1 MISRFFIER
10 PVFASVIS
18 ILIVFA
24 GLASLRSLPIAQY
37 PEIVPPVVQVSA
49 YYPGA
54 DPRVIAETV
63 AAPIEQQVNGVENM
77 LYMSSQSTADGSYTL
92 NVTFEL
98 GTNIDM
104 NTVLT
109 QNRVS
114 AALAQLPEDVQR
126 QGVTTK
132 KVSSALVLVLGVYS
146 PDNRYDDLFLTNY
159 VTINIKDPLSRI
171 PGVGNIGLYPS
182 KDYSMRLWLDADK
195 LRARN
200 LTVDDVVGA
209 LRQQNV
215 QVAAGQLGQPP
226 VPKDQIYQ
234 LNVNTVGRLTSVE
247 QFEDV
252 IVKTGEGTRAI
263 RVKDVGKV
271 DLGGKSYDFLSLL
284 NGKPAATMLIYQ
296 SPGSNAI
303 AVNDQVLQALEEL
316 KKTFPQGLD
325 YRVIYKIADFVNA
338 SIHEVIK
345 TLFEAFVLVVLV
357 VFIFLQ
363 SWRATLIPMVAIPVS
378 LIGTFAVMALLGFSI
393 NMVTLFGL
401 VLAIGLVVD
410 DAIVVVE
417 NVERNMTQF
426 GLGPKEAA
434 IKSMEEVSGAII
446 GITLVLMAVFVPPA
460 FFGGITGELFR
471 QFSLTIAITMLFSAI
486 NALTLSPAL
495 CALVLKPG
503 QGPKNVL
510 FKSFNDAF
518 NRITNRYTQIVSIG
532 VRRIALVMILFVG
545 LIVLTGVTYNSV
557 PKGFLPLEDDG
568 LILVNVQMPDGATLD
583 RTDQTVKQAG
593 KLIDETEGVLAWGA
607 LVGYSIIDAARSNL
621 ATIFVPLKPWDERL
635 AEGRTREVIM
645 SELSKKFMKIYDGLV
660 FTYTLPPVIGLG
672 TGGGFEMQLLD
683 KGDLGFQ
690 SLEQAGT
697 ELALEAN
704 QKPALRSV
712 LATFRSTYP
721 NVFMDIDRTKVLALK
736 VPLQSVFDT
745 LQTYL
750 GSTYVNDFN
759 RFSRTWQV
767 RVQGDSMFRREPKD
781 ISQLFVRNNEG
792 KMIPLG
798 TLMSARYEVGP
809 MRVDRYNLF
818 PTSKILGQNAPGYS
832 SGQALDVMEGLAA
845 QILPPGMSFE
855 WTNMAYQ
862 EKKAAGKA
870 SITFIAAILVVV
882 LILAALYESW
892 ADPISV
898 ILIVPLAVLGASAGL
913 LIGGMDNNVYTQVG
927 LVLLVGLSAKNAILI
942 VEFAREARA
951 KGLGTLDAAI
961 EASRLRFRPIIM
973 TSLAFILG
981 VLPLVVSHGAG
992 AAGRHSIGT
1001 GVMGGMMAATFLAI
1015 VFIPV
1020 FYVLVQW
1027 LAEIPLRRRQRRAT
1041 AGQSTAEAVAASTG
1055 GGK

>member
-1 MISRFFIER
+1 
-10 PVFASVIS
+10 VS

-24 GLASLRSLPIAQY
+24 GAVSIVGLPIAQY
-37 PEIVPPVVQVSA
+37 PEIVTPVVQVTA

-54 DPRVIAETV
+54 DPLVIAETV

-77 LYMSSQSTADGSYTL
+77 LYMSSQSAADGSYTL

-132 KVSSALVLVLGVYS
+132 KVSSALILVLSVFS

-159 VTINIKDPLSRI
+159 VTINMKDTLSRV
-171 PGVGNIGLYPS
+171 PGVGNIVLYPS

-195 LRARN
+195 LRARD

-226 VPKDQIYQ
+226 VPKDQVYQ
-234 LNVNTVGRLTSVE
+234 LNVNTLGRLTTTE
-247 QFEDV
+247 DFEDV
-252 IVKTGEGTRAI
+252 IIKTGESTRAI

-271 DLGGKSYDFLSLL
+271 DLGGKAYDFLSLF
-284 NGKPAATMLIYQ
+284 NGRAAATMIIYQ

-303 AVNDQVLQALEEL
+303 EVTNQLLRTLDSL
-316 KKTFPQGLD
+316 KKSFPQGLE

-345 TLFEAFVLVVLV
+345 TLFEAFVLVVIV

-363 SWRATLIPMVAIPVS
+363 SWRATLIPMITIPVA
-378 LIGTFAVMALLGFSI
+378 LIGTFAVMSLLGFSI

-417 NVERNMTQF
+417 NVERNMAEF
-426 GLGPKEAA
+426 GMSPKEAA

-460 FFGGITGELFR
+460 FLGGITGELFR
-471 QFSLTIAITMLFSAI
+471 QFSLTIAITMFFSAI
-486 NALTLSPAL
+486 NALTLSSAL
-495 CALVLKPG
+495 CALILKPG
-503 QGPKNVL
+503 HGSQNIFFRG
-510 FKSFNDAF
+510 FNNAF
-518 NRITNRYTQIVSIG
+518 NSTTNWYTRVVSIG
-532 VRRIALVMILFVG
+532 VRRLALVMILFVG
-545 LIVLTGVTYNSV
+545 LVALTGLVYTRV
-557 PKGFLPLEDDG
+557 PTGFLPLEDDG
-568 LILVNVQMPDGATLD
+568 LVLVNVQMPDGATLD
-583 RTDQTVKQAG
+583 RTYETVQLAG
-593 KLIDETEGVLAWGA
+593 RLIDETDGVLVWAA
-607 LVGYSIIDAARSNL
+607 LVGYSMIDAARSNL
-621 ATIFVPLKPWDERL
+621 ATLFVPLKPWEERL
-635 AEGRTREVIM
+635 ARGRSREVIM
-645 SELSKKFMKIYDGLV
+645 KELTGKFQKIYDGLV
-660 FTYTLPPVIGLG
+660 FTYTLPPVLGLG

-683 KGDLGFQ
+683 KGELGFQ

-697 ELALEAN
+697 ELAAAAN
-704 QKPALRSV
+704 QQKDLTSV

-721 NVFMDIDRTKVLALK
+721 NVFVDIDRTKALALK
-736 VPLQSVFDT
+736 VPLQSVFNT

-750 GSTYVNDFN
+750 GSAYVNDFN
-759 RFSRTWQV
+759 KFSRTWQV
-767 RVQGDSMFRREPKD
+767 RVQGDSMFRRTPED
-781 ISQLFVRNNEG
+781 VSQLYVRSDDR

-798 TLMSARYEVGP
+798 TLVNARYEVGP

-818 PTSKILGQNAPGYS
+818 PTAKILGENAPGYS
-832 SGQALDVMEGLAA
+832 SGQALQTMEALLEK
-845 QILPPGMSFE
+845 ILPPGMAYE

-862 EKKAAGKA
+862 EKKAAGKGA
-870 SITFIAAILVVV
+870 ITFIAAILVVI
-882 LILAALYESW
+882 LILAGLYESW

-898 ILIVPLAVLGASAGL
+898 ILIVPLAVLGAATGL

-942 VEFAREARA
+942 VEFAREVRA
-951 KGLGTLDAAI
+951 KGQGILEAAT
-961 EASRLRFRPIIM
+961 EASRLRFRPILM

-981 VLPLVVSHGAG
+981 VLPLVTASGAG
-992 AAGRHSIGT
+992 AVSRQSVGTAVFAGMIGVT
-1001 GVMGGMMAATFLAI
+1001 ILGVFFTPAL
-1015 VFIPV
+1015 
-1020 FYVLVQW
+1020 YVLMQKRW
-1027 LAEIPLRRRQRRAT
+1027 KRDRQP
-1041 AGQSTAEAVAASTG
+1041 
-1055 GGK
+1055 

>member
-1 MISRFFIER
+1 MLSRFFIER
-10 PVFASVIS
+10 PILASVVS

-24 GLASLRSLPIAQY
+24 GAVSILGLPISQY
-37 PEIVPPVVQVSA
+37 PEIVPPVVQVTAS
-49 YYPGA
+49 YPGA

-77 LYMSSQSTADGSYTL
+77 LYMSSQSAADGSYTL

-104 NTVLT
+104 DTVLT

-126 QGVTTK
+126 QGVNTK
-132 KVSSALVLVLGVYS
+132 KVSSALVLVMSVFS

-159 VTINIKDPLSRI
+159 VTINMKDTLSRV
-171 PGVGNIGLYPS
+171 PGVGNIVLYPN
-182 KDYSMRLWLDADK
+182 KDYSMRVWLDADK
-195 LRARN
+195 LKARD
-200 LTVDDVVGA
+200 LAVDDVVNA
-209 LRQQNV
+209 LRGQNV
-215 QVAAGQLGQPP
+215 QVASGQLGQPP
-226 VPKDQIYQ
+226 VPKDQVYQ
-234 LNVNTVGRLTSVE
+234 LSVNTLGRLANVE

-252 IVKTGEGTRAI
+252 IIKTGEGTRAI

-271 DLGGKSYDFLSLL
+271 DLGGKGYDFLSLF
-284 NGKPAATMLIYQ
+284 NGQPAATLVIYQ

-303 AVNDQVLQALEEL
+303 EVTNQLLKTLEEL
-316 KKTFPQGLD
+316 KKNFPQGVE
-325 YRVIYKIADFVNA
+325 YRALYKISDFVNA

-345 TLFEAFVLVVLV
+345 TLFEAFVLVVIV

-363 SWRATLIPMVAIPVS
+363 NWRTTLIPMITIPVS
-378 LIGTFAVMALLGFSI
+378 LIGTFAVMSLLGFSI

-417 NVERNMTQF
+417 NVERNMAEF

-460 FFGGITGELFR
+460 FLGGITGELFR

-495 CALVLKPG
+495 CALILRPG
-503 QGPKNVL
+503 GHGSQNVFFRL
-510 FKSFNDAF
+510 FNNAF
-518 NRITNRYTQIVSIG
+518 NQTTDWYARIVSLA
-532 VRRIALVMILFVG
+532 VRRIAIMMILFVG
-545 LIVLTGVTYNSV
+545 LVVLTGVLYNRV
-557 PKGFLPLEDDG
+557 PTGFLPLEDDG
-568 LILVNVQMPDGATLD
+568 LVLVNVQMPDGATLD
-583 RTDQTVKQAG
+583 RTNDTVKQAG
-593 KLIDETEGVLAWGA
+593 KFIDETDGVLSWGA
-607 LVGYSIIDAARSNL
+607 LVGYSMIDAARSNL
-621 ATIFVPLKPWDERL
+621 ATIFVPLKPWEERL
-635 AEGRTREVIM
+635 AKGRSREVIM
-645 SELSKKFMKIYDGLV
+645 KELSAKFQKIYDGTV

-690 SLEQAGT
+690 SLEQTGT
-697 ELALEAN
+697 ELAVAAN
-704 QKPALRSV
+704 QQPDLKAV
-712 LATFRSTYP
+712 MATFRATYP
-721 NVFMDIDRTKVLALK
+721 NVYIDIDRTKVLALK
-736 VPLQSVFDT
+736 IPLQSVFDT
-745 LQTYL
+745 LQTFL
-750 GSTYVNDFN
+750 GSAYVNDFN
-759 RFSRTWQV
+759 KFSRTWQV
-767 RVQGDSMFRREPKD
+767 RVQGESMFRRHPED
-781 ISQLFVRNNEG
+781 ISRLFVRNKDG

-798 TLMSARYEVGP
+798 TLVNARYEVGP

-818 PTSKILGQNAPGYS
+818 PTAKVLGQNAPGYS
-832 SGQALDVMEGLAA
+832 SGQALHTMETLAEK
-845 QILPPGMSFE
+845 ILPPRMAFE
-855 WTNMAYQ
+855 WTNMAFQ

-870 SITFIAAILVVV
+870 VITFVAAILVVI
-882 LILAALYESW
+882 LILAGLYESW

-898 ILIVPLAVLGASAGL
+898 VLIVPLAVLGAAAGL

-951 KGLGTLDAAI
+951 KGQPVLEATI
-961 EASRLRFRPIIM
+961 ESSRLRFRPILM

-981 VLPLVVSHGAG
+981 VLPLVTASGAG
-992 AAGRHSIGT
+992 AVSRQSVGTAVFAGMIGVT
-1001 GVMGGMMAATFLAI
+1001 VLGVFFTPAL
-1015 VFIPV
+1015 
-1020 FYVLVQW
+1020 YVLMQKRWTKSREQDKPPSV
-1027 LAEIPLRRRQRRAT
+1027 
-1041 AGQSTAEAVAASTG
+1041 
-1055 GGK
+1055 

>member
-1 MISRFFIER
+1 MLSRFFIER
-10 PVFASVIS
+10 PILASVIS

-24 GLASLRSLPIAQY
+24 GAVSIFSLPIAQY
-37 PEIVPPVVQVSA
+37 PEIVPPVVQVTA

-77 LYMSSQSTADGSYTL
+77 LYMSSQSAADGSYTL

-132 KVSSALVLVLGVYS
+132 KVSSALVLVLSVFS
-146 PDNRYDDLFLTNY
+146 PDNRYDDLFVTNY
-159 VTINIKDPLSRI
+159 VTINMKDTLSRI
-171 PGVGNIGLYPS
+171 PGVGNIVLYPS

-195 LRARN
+195 LRARD

-209 LRQQNV
+209 LREQNV
-215 QVAAGQLGQPP
+215 QVASGQLGQPP
-226 VPKDQIYQ
+226 VPKDQVYQ
-234 LNVNTVGRLTSVE
+234 LNVNTLGRLTNVE

-252 IVKTGEGTRAI
+252 ILKTGEGTRAI
-263 RVKDVGKV
+263 RVKDVGKIE
-271 DLGGKSYDFLSLL
+271 LGGKAYDFSSLF
-284 NGKPAATMLIYQ
+284 NGRPAATMVIYQ

-303 AVNDQVLQALEEL
+303 EVTNQLLKTLEEL
-316 KKTFPQGLD
+316 KKNFPQGIEYQAL
-325 YRVIYKIADFVNA
+325 YKISDFVNA

-345 TLFEAFVLVVLV
+345 TLFEAFVLVVIV

-363 SWRATLIPMVAIPVS
+363 SWRTTLIPMITIPVS

-417 NVERNMTQF
+417 NVERNMAEF
-426 GLGPKEAA
+426 GLSPKEAA

-460 FFGGITGELFR
+460 FLGGITGQLFR

-495 CALVLKPG
+495 CALILRPG
-503 QGPKNVL
+503 GHGSQNVFFRL
-510 FKSFNDAF
+510 FNNAF
-518 NRITNRYTQIVSIG
+518 GRTTDWYARIVSLA
-532 VRRIALVMILFVG
+532 VRRIAVVMILFVG
-545 LIVLTGVTYNSV
+545 LVLITGIAYNKV
-557 PKGFLPLEDDG
+557 PTGFLPLEDDG

-583 RTDQTVKQAG
+583 RTNNTVEKVG
-593 KLIDETEGVLAWGA
+593 KFLDDTDGVLSWGA
-607 LVGYSIIDAARSNL
+607 LVGYSMIDSARSNL

-635 AEGRTREVIM
+635 AKGRSREAIM
-645 SELSKKFMKIYDGLV
+645 KELSGKFQKIYDGFV
-660 FTYTLPPVIGLG
+660 FAYTLPPVLGLG

-690 SLEQAGT
+690 SLEQTGT
-697 ELALEAN
+697 ELAAAAN
-704 QKPALRSV
+704 QQPDLKSV

-721 NVFMDIDRTKVLALK
+721 KIYIDIDRTKALALK
-736 VPLQSVFDT
+736 IPLNSVFST

-750 GSTYVNDFN
+750 GSAYVNDFN
-759 RFSRTWQV
+759 KFNRTWQV
-767 RVQGDSMFRREPKD
+767 RVQADSTFRRNPED
-781 ISQLFVRNNEG
+781 ISQLFMRNKDG
-792 KMIPLG
+792 KMIPMG
-798 TLMSARYEVGP
+798 TLVNARYEVGP

-818 PTSKILGQNAPGYS
+818 PTAKILGENAPGYS
-832 SGQALDVMEGLAA
+832 SGQALQTMETLAEKT
-845 QILPPGMSFE
+845 LPPGMAYE

-870 SITFIAAILVVV
+870 SITFIAAILVVI
-882 LILAALYESW
+882 LILAGLYESW
-892 ADPISV
+892 VDPISV
-898 ILIVPLAVLGASAGL
+898 VLIVPLAVLGAAAGL
-913 LIGGMDNNVYTQVG
+913 LIGGMVNNVYTQVG

-942 VEFAREARA
+942 VEFARDARA
-951 KGLGTLDAAI
+951 KGQGVLEAAT
-961 EASRLRFRPIIM
+961 EASKLRFRPILM

-981 VLPLVVSHGAG
+981 VLPLVTASGAG
-992 AAGRHSIGT
+992 AVSRQSVGTAVFAGMIGVT
-1001 GVMGGMMAATFLAI
+1001 VLGVFFTPAL
-1015 VFIPV
+1015 
-1020 FYVLVQW
+1020 YVLMQKRW
-1027 LAEIPLRRRQRRAT
+1027 KKIRQPSET
-1041 AGQSTAEAVAASTG
+1041 VSSIS
-1055 GGK
+1055 

>member
-1 MISRFFIER
+1 MLSRYFIER
-10 PVFASVIS
+10 PILASVVS

-24 GLASLRSLPIAQY
+24 GAISMIGLPIAQY
-37 PEIVPPVVQVSA
+37 PEIVPPVVQVTA

-54 DPRVIAETV
+54 DPQVIAETV

-77 LYMSSQSTADGSYTL
+77 LYMSSQSAADGSYTL

-132 KVSSALVLVLGVYS
+132 KVSSALVLVLSVFS
-146 PDNRYDDLFLTNY
+146 PDNRYDDLFVTNY
-159 VTINIKDPLSRI
+159 ATINMKDTLSRI
-171 PGVGNIGLYPS
+171 PGVGNIVLYPS
-182 KDYSMRLWLDADK
+182 KDYSMRMWLDADK
-195 LRARN
+195 LRARD

-209 LRQQNV
+209 LREQNV
-215 QVAAGQLGQPP
+215 QVASGQIGQPP
-226 VPKDQIYQ
+226 VPKDQVYQ
-234 LNVNTVGRLTSVE
+234 LNVNTLGRLANVE

-252 IVKTGEGTRAI
+252 ILKTGEGTRAT

-271 DLGGKSYDFLSLL
+271 ELGGKAYDFLSLF
-284 NGKPAATMLIYQ
+284 NVRPAATLVIYQ

-303 AVNDQVLQALEEL
+303 EVTNQLLKTLEEL
-316 KKTFPQGLD
+316 KKNFPRGIEYQAL
-325 YRVIYKIADFVNA
+325 YKISDFVNA

-345 TLFEAFVLVVLV
+345 TLFEAFVLVVIV

-363 SWRATLIPMVAIPVS
+363 SWRTTLIPMITIPVS
-378 LIGTFAVMALLGFSI
+378 LIGTFSVMALLGFSI

-417 NVERNMTQF
+417 NVERNMAEF
-426 GLGPKEAA
+426 GLSPKEAA

-460 FFGGITGELFR
+460 FLGGITGQLFR
-471 QFSLTIAITMLFSAI
+471 QFSLTIAITMFFSAI

-495 CALVLKPG
+495 CALILRPG
-503 QGPKNVL
+503 GHGSQNVFFRL
-510 FKSFNDAF
+510 FNNAF
-518 NRITNRYTQIVSIG
+518 GRTTDWYARIVSMA

-545 LIVLTGVTYNSV
+545 LVLITGIAYNKV
-557 PKGFLPLEDDG
+557 PTGFLPLEDDG

-583 RTDQTVKQAG
+583 RTNNTVEQVGKVLDQT
-593 KLIDETEGVLAWGA
+593 DGVLSWGA
-607 LVGYSIIDAARSNL
+607 LVGYSMIDFARSNL

-635 AEGRTREVIM
+635 AKGRSREAVM
-645 SELSKKFMKIYDGLV
+645 KELSGKFQKIYDGFV
-660 FTYTLPPVIGLG
+660 FAYTLPPVLGLG

-683 KGDLGFQ
+683 KGDLGFE
-690 SLEQAGT
+690 SLEQTGT
-697 ELALEAN
+697 ELAAAAN
-704 QKPALRSV
+704 QQPDLKSV

-721 NVFMDIDRTKVLALK
+721 NIYIDIDRTKALALK
-736 VPLQSVFDT
+736 IPLNSVFST

-750 GSTYVNDFN
+750 GSAYVNDFN
-759 RFSRTWQV
+759 KFNRTWQV
-767 RVQGDSMFRREPKD
+767 RVQADSAFRRNPED
-781 ISQLFVRNNEG
+781 ISQLFMRNKDG
-792 KMIPLG
+792 KMIPMG
-798 TLMSARYEVGP
+798 TLVNARYEVGP

-818 PTSKILGQNAPGYS
+818 PTAKILGENAPGYS
-832 SGQALDVMEGLAA
+832 SGQALQTMENLADK
-845 QILPPGMSFE
+845 ILPPGMTYE

-870 SITFIAAILVVV
+870 SITFIAAILVVI
-882 LILAALYESW
+882 LILAGLYESW

-898 ILIVPLAVLGASAGL
+898 VLIVPLAVLGAATGL
-913 LIGGMDNNVYTQVG
+913 LIGGMVNNVYTQVG

-942 VEFAREARA
+942 VEFARDARA
-951 KGLGTLDAAI
+951 KGKGVLEAAI
-961 EASRLRFRPIIM
+961 EASRLRFRPILM

-981 VLPLVVSHGAG
+981 VLPLVTATGAG
-992 AAGRHSIGT
+992 AVSRQSVGAAVFAGMIGVT
-1001 GVMGGMMAATFLAI
+1001 VLGVFFTPAL
-1015 VFIPV
+1015 
-1020 FYVLVQW
+1020 YVLMQKRW
-1027 LAEIPLRRRQRRAT
+1027 
-1041 AGQSTAEAVAASTG
+1041 
-1055 GGK
+1055 KKDH

>member
-1 MISRFFIER
+1 MLSCFFIER
-10 PVFASVIS
+10 PVLASVVS

-24 GLASLRSLPIAQY
+24 GAASIVGLPIAQY
-37 PEIVPPVVQVSA
+37 PEIVPPVVQVTA

-54 DPRVIAETV
+54 DPQVIAETV

-77 LYMSSQSTADGSYTL
+77 LYMSSQSAADGSYTL

-132 KVSSALVLVLGVYS
+132 KVSSALVLVLSVFS

-159 VTINIKDPLSRI
+159 VTINMKDTLSRI
-171 PGVGNIGLYPS
+171 QGVGNIALYPS

-195 LRARN
+195 LRARD

-209 LRQQNV
+209 LREQNV
-215 QVAAGQLGQPP
+215 QVASGQIGQPP
-226 VPKDQIYQ
+226 VPKDQVYQ
-234 LNVNTVGRLTSVE
+234 LNVNTLGRLTNVE

-252 IVKTGEGTRAI
+252 ILKTGEGTRAI

-271 DLGGKSYDFLSLL
+271 DLGGKAYDFLSLFK
-284 NGKPAATMLIYQ
+284 GRPAATMIIYQ

-303 AVNDQVLQALEEL
+303 ELTNSLLKSLEEL
-316 KKTFPQGLD
+316 KKNFPQGID
-325 YRVIYKIADFVNA
+325 YRALYKISDFVNA

-345 TLFEAFVLVVLV
+345 TLFEAFVLVVIV

-363 SWRATLIPMVAIPVS
+363 SWRATLIPMITIPVS
-378 LIGTFAVMALLGFSI
+378 LIGTFTVMALLGFSI

-417 NVERNMTQF
+417 NVERNMAEF
-426 GLGPKEAA
+426 SMSPKEAA

-460 FFGGITGELFR
+460 FLGGITGQLFR

-495 CALVLKPG
+495 CALILRPG
-503 QGPKNVL
+503 HGSQNVFFRL
-510 FKSFNDAF
+510 FNNAF
-518 NRITNRYTQIVSIG
+518 NRTTEWYARIVSWG
-532 VRRIALVMILFVG
+532 VRRIAFMMILFLG
-545 LIVLTGVTYNSV
+545 LVLLTGITYKNV
-557 PKGFLPLEDDG
+557 PTGFLPLEDDG
-568 LILVNVQMPDGATLD
+568 LVLVNVQMPDGATLD
-583 RTDQTVKQAG
+583 RTNNAVEQAG
-593 KLIDETEGVLAWGA
+593 KFIDETDGVLSWGA
-607 LVGYSIIDAARSNL
+607 LVGYSMIDAARSNL
-621 ATIFVPLKPWDERL
+621 ATIFVPLTPWEERL
-635 AEGRTREVIM
+635 AKGRSREVIM
-645 SELSKKFMKIYDGLV
+645 KELSGKFQKIYDGIV
-660 FTYTLPPVIGLG
+660 FPYTLPPVIGLG

-690 SLEQAGT
+690 SLEQTGT
-697 ELALEAN
+697 ELATAAN
-704 QKPALRSV
+704 QQPDLKSV

-721 NVFMDIDRTKVLALK
+721 NIYIDIDRTKALALK
-736 VPLQSVFDT
+736 LPLQSVFST

-750 GSTYVNDFN
+750 GSAYVNDFN
-759 RFSRTWQV
+759 KFSRTWQV
-767 RVQGDSMFRREPKD
+767 RVQGDSMFRRNPED
-781 ISQLFVRNNEG
+781 ISQLFLRNKDG

-798 TLMSARYEVGP
+798 TLISARYEVSP

-818 PTSKILGQNAPGYS
+818 PTAKILGQNAPGYS
-832 SGQALDVMEGLAA
+832 SGQALQTMENLAEKT
-845 QILPPGMSFE
+845 LPPGMAFE

-870 SITFIAAILVVV
+870 AITFAAAILVVI
-882 LILAALYESW
+882 LILAGLYESW

-898 ILIVPLAVLGASAGL
+898 VLVVPLAILGASVGL

-951 KGLGTLDAAI
+951 KGQGVLEAAT
-961 EASRLRFRPIIM
+961 EASRLRFRPILM

-981 VLPLVVSHGAG
+981 VLPLVTASGAG
-992 AAGRHSIGT
+992 AVSRQSVGTAVFAGMIGVT
-1001 GVMGGMMAATFLAI
+1001 VLGVFFTPAL
-1015 VFIPV
+1015 
-1020 FYVLVQW
+1020 YVLMQK
-1027 LAEIPLRRRQRRAT
+1027 RRKKET
-1041 AGQSTAEAVAASTG
+1041 LS
-1055 GGK
+1055 

>member
-1 MISRFFIER
+1 MLSRFFIER
-10 PVFASVIS
+10 PILASVVS
-18 ILIVFA
+18 ILIVLA
-24 GLASLRSLPIAQY
+24 GAVSIFSLPIAQY
-37 PEIVPPVVQVSA
+37 PEIVPPVVQVTA

-77 LYMSSQSTADGSYTL
+77 LYMSSQSAADGSYTL
-92 NVTFEL
+92 NVTFDL

-126 QGVTTK
+126 QGVNTK
-132 KVSSALVLVLGVYS
+132 KVSSALILVLSVYS

-159 VTINIKDPLSRI
+159 ARINMKDTLSRI
-171 PGVGNIGLYPS
+171 RGVGDIALYPS
-182 KDYSMRLWLDADK
+182 KDYSMRLWLDANK

-200 LTVDDVVGA
+200 LTVDDVVDA

-226 VPKDQIYQ
+226 VPKDQVYQ
-234 LNVNTVGRLTSVE
+234 LNVNTLGRLTNVE
-247 QFEDV
+247 EFEDV
-252 IVKTGEGTRAI
+252 IIKTGESTRAI

-271 DLGGKSYDFLSLL
+271 DLGGKAYDFLSLF
-284 NGKPAATMLIYQ
+284 NGQPAATMIVYQ

-303 AVNDQVLQALEEL
+303 EVTNQLIKTLEEL
-316 KKTFPQGLD
+316 KKTFPEGLE

-345 TLFEAFVLVVLV
+345 TLFEAFVLVVIV

-363 SWRATLIPMVAIPVS
+363 SWRATVIPMITIPVA

-417 NVERNMTQF
+417 NVERNMAEF
-426 GLGPKEAA
+426 GISPKEAA
-434 IKSMEEVSGAII
+434 IKSMEEVTGAII

-460 FFGGITGELFR
+460 FLGGITGELFR
-471 QFSLTIAITMLFSAI
+471 QFSLTIAITMFFSAI

-495 CALVLKPG
+495 CALILKPG
-503 QGPKNVL
+503 HGSQNV
-510 FKSFNDAF
+510 FFRGFNNAF
-518 NRITNRYTQIVSIG
+518 NRTTNWYTRIVSIG
-532 VRRIALVMILFVG
+532 VRRLAIVMILFVG
-545 LIVLTGVTYNSV
+545 LVTLTGLAFRSV
-557 PKGFLPLEDDG
+557 PTGFLPLEDDG
-568 LILVNVQMPDGATLD
+568 LVLVNVQMPDGATLD
-583 RTDQTVKQAG
+583 RTCSTVQVVG
-593 KLIDETEGVLAWGA
+593 KLIDETDGVLVWGA
-607 LVGYSIIDAARSNL
+607 LVGYSMIDAARSNL
-621 ATIFVPLKPWDERL
+621 ATFFVPLKPWEERV
-635 AEGRTREVIM
+635 ASGRSRDVIM
-645 SELSKKFMKIYDGLV
+645 KELSGKFQKIYEGLA

-690 SLEQAGT
+690 SLEQTAT
-697 ELALEAN
+697 ELAGAAN
-704 QKPALRSV
+704 QQPDLKSV

-721 NVFMDIDRTKVLALK
+721 NVFLDIDRTKALALK
-736 VPLQSVFDT
+736 VPLQSVFNT
-745 LQTYL
+745 MQTYL
-750 GSTYVNDFN
+750 GSAYVNDFN
-759 RFSRTWQV
+759 KFSRTWQV
-767 RVQGDSMFRREPKD
+767 RVQGDSMFRRNPED
-781 ISQLFVRNNEG
+781 ISQLYVRSGDGN
-792 KMIPLG
+792 MIPLG
-798 TLMSARYEVGP
+798 PLVNARYEVGP

-818 PTSKILGQNAPGYS
+818 PTAKILGENAPGYS
-832 SGQALDVMEGLAA
+832 SGQALQTMEALA
-845 QILPPGMSFE
+845 QKTLPPGMAFE

-870 SITFIAAILVVV
+870 GITFAAAILVVI
-882 LILAALYESW
+882 LILAGLYESW

-898 ILIVPLAVLGASAGL
+898 VLIVPLAVLGAAAGL

-951 KGLGTLDAAI
+951 KGQGVLEAAI
-961 EASRLRFRPIIM
+961 EASKLRFRPILM

-981 VLPLVVSHGAG
+981 VLPLVTATGAG
-992 AAGRHSIGT
+992 AVSRQSVGTAVFAGMIGVTVLGVFFAPALYVLMQKRWKKGREQQGT
-1001 GVMGGMMAATFLAI
+1001 GSV
-1015 VFIPV
+1015 
-1020 FYVLVQW
+1020 
-1027 LAEIPLRRRQRRAT
+1027 
-1041 AGQSTAEAVAASTG
+1041 
-1055 GGK
+1055 

>member
-1 MISRFFIER
+1 
-10 PVFASVIS
+10 VS

-24 GLASLRSLPIAQY
+24 GAVSIVGLPIAQY
-37 PEIVPPVVQVSA
+37 PEIVPPVVQVTA

-54 DPRVIAETV
+54 DPLVIAETV

-77 LYMSSQSTADGSYTL
+77 LYMSSQSAADGSYTL

-132 KVSSALVLVLGVYS
+132 KVSSALILVLSVFS

-159 VTINIKDPLSRI
+159 VTINMKDTLSRV
-171 PGVGNIGLYPS
+171 PGVGNIVLYPS

-195 LRARN
+195 LRARD

-226 VPKDQIYQ
+226 VPKDQVYQ
-234 LNVNTVGRLTSVE
+234 LNVNTLGRLTTTE
-247 QFEDV
+247 DFEDV
-252 IVKTGEGTRAI
+252 IIKTGESTRAI

-271 DLGGKSYDFLSLL
+271 DLGGKAYDFLSLF
-284 NGKPAATMLIYQ
+284 NGRAAATMIIYQ

-303 AVNDQVLQALEEL
+303 EVTNQLLRTLDSL
-316 KKTFPQGLD
+316 KKSFPQGLE

-345 TLFEAFVLVVLV
+345 TLFEAFVLVVIV

-363 SWRATLIPMVAIPVS
+363 SWRATLIPMITIPVA
-378 LIGTFAVMALLGFSI
+378 LIGTFAVMSLLGFSI

-417 NVERNMTQF
+417 NVERNMAEF
-426 GLGPKEAA
+426 GMSPKEAA

-460 FFGGITGELFR
+460 FLGGITGELFR
-471 QFSLTIAITMLFSAI
+471 QFSLTIAITMFFSAI
-486 NALTLSPAL
+486 NALTLSSAL
-495 CALVLKPG
+495 CALILKPG
-503 QGPKNVL
+503 HGSQNIFFRG
-510 FKSFNDAF
+510 FNNAF
-518 NRITNRYTQIVSIG
+518 NSTTNWYTRVVSIG
-532 VRRIALVMILFVG
+532 VRRLALVMILFVG
-545 LIVLTGVTYNSV
+545 LVALTGLVYTRV
-557 PKGFLPLEDDG
+557 PTGFLPLEDDG
-568 LILVNVQMPDGATLD
+568 LVLVNVQMPDGATLD
-583 RTDQTVKQAG
+583 RTYETVQLAG
-593 KLIDETEGVLAWGA
+593 RLIDETDGVLVWAA
-607 LVGYSIIDAARSNL
+607 LVGYSMIDAARSNL
-621 ATIFVPLKPWDERL
+621 ATLFVPLKPWEERL
-635 AEGRTREVIM
+635 ARGRSREVIM
-645 SELSKKFMKIYDGLV
+645 KELTGKFQKIYDGLV
-660 FTYTLPPVIGLG
+660 FTYTLPPVLGLG

-683 KGDLGFQ
+683 KGELGFQ

-697 ELALEAN
+697 ELAAAAN
-704 QKPALRSV
+704 QQKDLTSV

-721 NVFMDIDRTKVLALK
+721 NVFVDIDRTKALALK
-736 VPLQSVFDT
+736 VPLQSVFNT

-750 GSTYVNDFN
+750 GSAYVNDFN
-759 RFSRTWQV
+759 KFSRTWQV
-767 RVQGDSMFRREPKD
+767 RVQGDSMFRRTPED
-781 ISQLFVRNNEG
+781 VSQLYVRSDDR

-798 TLMSARYEVGP
+798 SLVSARYEVGP

-818 PTSKILGQNAPGYS
+818 PTAKILGENAPGYS
-832 SGQALDVMEGLAA
+832 SGQALQTMEALLEK
-845 QILPPGMSFE
+845 ILPPGMAYE

-862 EKKAAGKA
+862 EKKAAGKGA
-870 SITFIAAILVVV
+870 ITFIAAILVVI
-882 LILAALYESW
+882 LILAGLYESW

-898 ILIVPLAVLGASAGL
+898 ILIVPLAVLGAATGL

-942 VEFAREARA
+942 VEFAREVRA
-951 KGLGTLDAAI
+951 KGQGILEAAT
-961 EASRLRFRPIIM
+961 EASRLRFRPILM

-981 VLPLVVSHGAG
+981 VLPLVTASGAG
-992 AAGRHSIGT
+992 AVSRQSVGTAVFAGMIGVT
-1001 GVMGGMMAATFLAI
+1001 ILGVFFTPAL
-1015 VFIPV
+1015 
-1020 FYVLVQW
+1020 YVLMQKRW
-1027 LAEIPLRRRQRRAT
+1027 KRDRQP
-1041 AGQSTAEAVAASTG
+1041 
-1055 GGK
+1055 

>member
-1 MISRFFIER
+1 MLSRYFIER
-10 PVFASVIS
+10 PILASVVS

-24 GLASLRSLPIAQY
+24 GAISIFSLPIAQY
-37 PEIVPPVVQVSA
+37 PEIVPPVVQVTA

-77 LYMSSQSTADGSYTL
+77 LYMSSQSAADGSYTL

-132 KVSSALVLVLGVYS
+132 KVSSALVLVLSVFS
-146 PDNRYDDLFLTNY
+146 PDNRYDDLFVTNY
-159 VTINIKDPLSRI
+159 ATINMKDVLSRI
-171 PGVGNIGLYPS
+171 PGVGNIVLYPS
-182 KDYSMRLWLDADK
+182 KDYSMRFWLDADK
-195 LRARN
+195 LRARD
-200 LTVDDVVGA
+200 LTVDDVASA
-209 LRQQNV
+209 LREQNV
-215 QVAAGQLGQPP
+215 QVASGQIGQQP
-226 VPKDQIYQ
+226 VPKDQVYQ
-234 LNVNTVGRLTSVE
+234 LNVNTLGRLTNVE

-252 IVKTGEGTRAI
+252 ILKTGEGTRAI

-271 DLGGKSYDFLSLL
+271 ELGGKAYDFLSLF
-284 NGKPAATMLIYQ
+284 NGRPAATMVIYQ

-303 AVNDQVLQALEEL
+303 EVTNQLLKTLEEL
-316 KKTFPQGLD
+316 KKNFPPGIEYQAL
-325 YRVIYKIADFVNA
+325 YKISDFVNA

-345 TLFEAFVLVVLV
+345 TLFEAFVLVVIV

-363 SWRATLIPMVAIPVS
+363 SWRTTLIPMITIPVS
-378 LIGTFAVMALLGFSI
+378 LIGTFSVMALLGFSI

-417 NVERNMTQF
+417 NVERNMAEF
-426 GLGPKEAA
+426 GMSPKEAA

-460 FFGGITGELFR
+460 FLGGITGQLFR
-471 QFSLTIAITMLFSAI
+471 QFSLTIAITMFFSAI

-495 CALVLKPG
+495 CALILRPG
-503 QGPKNVL
+503 GHGSQNVFFRL
-510 FKSFNDAF
+510 FNNAF
-518 NRITNRYTQIVSIG
+518 NRTTDWYARIVSLA
-532 VRRIALVMILFVG
+532 VRRIAVMMILFVG
-545 LIVLTGVTYNSV
+545 LVLMTGIAYNKV
-557 PKGFLPLEDDG
+557 PTGFLPLEDDG

-583 RTDQTVKQAG
+583 RTNNTVEQVG
-593 KLIDETEGVLAWGA
+593 KILDETDGVLSWGA
-607 LVGYSIIDAARSNL
+607 LVGYSMIDSARSNL

-635 AEGRTREVIM
+635 AKGRSREVIM
-645 SELSKKFMKIYDGLV
+645 KELSGKFQKIYDGFV
-660 FTYTLPPVIGLG
+660 FTYTLPPVLGLG

-683 KGDLGFQ
+683 KADLGFQ
-690 SLEQAGT
+690 SLDQTGT
-697 ELALEAN
+697 ELAAAAN
-704 QKPALRSV
+704 QQPDLKSV

-721 NVFMDIDRTKVLALK
+721 NIYIDIDRTKALALK
-736 VPLQSVFDT
+736 IPLNSVFST

-750 GSTYVNDFN
+750 GSAYVNDFN
-759 RFSRTWQV
+759 KFNRTWQV
-767 RVQGDSMFRREPKD
+767 RVQGDSMFRRNPED
-781 ISQLFVRNNEG
+781 ISQLFMRNKDG
-792 KMIPLG
+792 KMIPMG
-798 TLMSARYEVGP
+798 TLVNARYEVGP

-818 PTSKILGQNAPGYS
+818 PTAKILGENAPGYS
-832 SGQALDVMEGLAA
+832 SGQALQTMETLAA
-845 QILPPGMSFE
+845 KTLPPGMAYE

-870 SITFIAAILVVV
+870 AITFIAAILVVI
-882 LILAALYESW
+882 LILAGLYESW

-898 ILIVPLAVLGASAGL
+898 VLIVPLAVLGAAAGL

-951 KGLGTLDAAI
+951 KGQGVLEAAT
-961 EASRLRFRPIIM
+961 EASKTPLPTDSHDFACVHPGRPSSRDSIR
-973 TSLAFILG
+973 
-981 VLPLVVSHGAG
+981 
-992 AAGRHSIGT
+992 GR
-1001 GVMGGMMAATFLAI
+1001 
-1015 VFIPV
+1015 
-1020 FYVLVQW
+1020 
-1027 LAEIPLRRRQRRAT
+1027 R
-1041 AGQSTAEAVAASTG
+1041 GQSPVRRNCGVCGNDRRNCLGSLLHACSLCPHAETLEERPSTFG
-1055 GGK
+1055 DRFVQLVT

>member
-1 MISRFFIER
+1 MLSRFFIER
-10 PVFASVIS
+10 PIFASVIS
-18 ILIVFA
+18 IIIVFA
-24 GLASLRSLPIAQY
+24 GAVSIFGLPIAQY
-37 PEIVPPVVQVSA
+37 PEIVPPVVQVTAS
-49 YYPGA
+49 YPGA

-77 LYMSSQSTADGSYTL
+77 LYMSSQSAADGSYTL

-98 GTNIDM
+98 GTDIDM

-126 QGVTTK
+126 QGVTTE
-132 KVSSALVLVLGVYS
+132 KVSSALILIISLYS
-146 PDNRYDDLFLTNY
+146 PDKRYNDLFLTNY
-159 VTINIKDPLSRI
+159 VTINIKDALSRI
-171 PGVGNIGLYPS
+171 RGVGNIALYPS

-195 LRARN
+195 LRARD
-200 LTVDDVVGA
+200 LAVDDVVQA

-226 VPKDQIYQ
+226 VPNDQIYQ
-234 LNVNTVGRLTSVE
+234 LNVNTLGRLIDVE

-252 IVKTGEGTRAI
+252 ILKTGEGTRAI

-271 DLGGKSYDFLSLL
+271 DLGGKAYDFLSLF
-284 NGKPAATMLIYQ
+284 NGQPAATMVIYQ

-303 AVNDQVLQALEEL
+303 DVTKQVLRTMEEL
-316 KKTFPQGLD
+316 KKSFPQGLE
-325 YRVIYKIADFVNA
+325 YRVIYQIADFVYA
-338 SIHEVIK
+338 SIHEVVK
-345 TLFEAFVLVVLV
+345 TLFEAFVLVVIV

-363 SWRATLIPMVAIPVS
+363 RWRATLIPMITIPVS
-378 LIGTFAVMALLGFSI
+378 LIGTFAVMSLLGFSI

-417 NVERNMTQF
+417 NVERNMTEF
-426 GLGPKEAA
+426 GLSPKEAA
-434 IKSMEEVSGAII
+434 IRSMEEVSGAII

-460 FFGGITGELFR
+460 FLGGITGQLFR
-471 QFSLTIAITMLFSAI
+471 QFSLTIAITVLFSAI

-495 CALVLKPG
+495 CALILQPG
-503 QGPKNVL
+503 HGKQNAFFRV
-510 FKSFNDAF
+510 FNSAF
-518 NRITNRYTQIVSIG
+518 GWTTDQYTRIVSLG

-545 LIVLTGVTYNSV
+545 LVVLSGTAFRRV
-557 PKGFLPLEDDG
+557 PTGFLPLEDDG
-568 LILVNVQMPDGATLD
+568 LVLVNVQMPDGATLH
-583 RTDQTVKQAG
+583 RTFETVQRAG
-593 KLIDETEGVLAWGA
+593 QLIGETEGVANWGA

-635 AEGRTREVIM
+635 AKGRSREVIM
-645 SELSKKFMKIYDGLV
+645 KELSAKFQTIYDGLV

-690 SLEQAGT
+690 SLEQSGT
-697 ELALEAN
+697 QLAQMANQQSALE
-704 QKPALRSV
+704 SV
-712 LATFRSTYP
+712 FATFRSTYP
-721 NVFMDIDRTKVLALK
+721 NVYVDIDRTKVLALK
-736 VPLQSVFDT
+736 VPLQAVFNT

-759 RFSRTWQV
+759 KFSRTWQV
-767 RVQGDSMFRREPKD
+767 RVQGESMFRRKPED
-781 ISQLFVRNNEG
+781 ISQLFVRNQAG

-798 TLMSARYEVGP
+798 TLVNARYEVGP

-818 PTSKILGQNAPGYS
+818 PTAKILGENARGYS
-832 SGQALDVMEGLAA
+832 SGQALDVMEQLA
-845 QILPPGMSFE
+845 QKVLPPGMSFE

-870 SITFIAAILVVV
+870 AMTFLAAIFVVI

-898 ILIVPLAVLGASAGL
+898 VLIVPLSVLGAAAGL

-951 KGLGTLDAAI
+951 KGQGVIEAAT
-961 EASRLRFRPIIM
+961 EASRLRFRPILM

-981 VLPLVVSHGAG
+981 VLPLVTASGAG
-992 AAGRHSIGT
+992 AVSRQSVGTAVFAGMIGVT
-1001 GVMGGMMAATFLAI
+1001 VLGVFFTPAL
-1015 VFIPV
+1015 
-1020 FYVLVQW
+1020 YVLMQKRW
-1027 LAEIPLRRRQRRAT
+1027 KKGHHPPSET
-1041 AGQSTAEAVAASTG
+1041 FSSTS
-1055 GGK
+1055 

>member
-1 MISRFFIER
+1 MLSRYFIER
-10 PVFASVIS
+10 PILASVVS

-24 GLASLRSLPIAQY
+24 GAVSIVGLPIAQY
-37 PEIVPPVVQVSA
+37 PEIVPPVVQVTA

-54 DPRVIAETV
+54 DPLVIAETV

-77 LYMSSQSTADGSYTL
+77 LYMSSQSAADGSYTL

-132 KVSSALVLVLGVYS
+132 KVSSALILVLSVFS

-159 VTINIKDPLSRI
+159 VTINMKDTLSRV
-171 PGVGNIGLYPS
+171 PGVGNIVLYPS

-195 LRARN
+195 LRARD

-226 VPKDQIYQ
+226 VPKDQVYQ
-234 LNVNTVGRLTSVE
+234 LNVNTLGRLTTTE
-247 QFEDV
+247 DFEDV
-252 IVKTGEGTRAI
+252 IIKTGESTRAI

-271 DLGGKSYDFLSLL
+271 DLGGKAYDFLSLF
-284 NGKPAATMLIYQ
+284 NGRAAATMIIYQ

-303 AVNDQVLQALEEL
+303 EVTNQLLRTLDSL
-316 KKTFPQGLD
+316 KKSFPQGLE

-345 TLFEAFVLVVLV
+345 TLFEAFVLVVIV

-363 SWRATLIPMVAIPVS
+363 SWRATLIPMITIPVA
-378 LIGTFAVMALLGFSI
+378 LIGTFAVMSLLGFSI

-417 NVERNMTQF
+417 NVERNMAEF
-426 GLGPKEAA
+426 GMSPKEAA

-460 FFGGITGELFR
+460 FLGGITGELFR
-471 QFSLTIAITMLFSAI
+471 QFSLTIAITMFFSAI
-486 NALTLSPAL
+486 NALTLSSAL
-495 CALVLKPG
+495 CALILKPG
-503 QGPKNVL
+503 HGSQNIFFRG
-510 FKSFNDAF
+510 FNNAF
-518 NRITNRYTQIVSIG
+518 NSTTNWYTRVVSIG
-532 VRRIALVMILFVG
+532 VRRLALVMILFVG
-545 LIVLTGVTYNSV
+545 LVALTGLVYTRV
-557 PKGFLPLEDDG
+557 PTGFLPLEDDG
-568 LILVNVQMPDGATLD
+568 LVLVNVQMPDGATLD
-583 RTDQTVKQAG
+583 RTYETVQLAG
-593 KLIDETEGVLAWGA
+593 RLIDETDGVLVWAA
-607 LVGYSIIDAARSNL
+607 LVGYSMIDAARSNL
-621 ATIFVPLKPWDERL
+621 ATLFVPLKPWEERL
-635 AEGRTREVIM
+635 ARGRSREVIM
-645 SELSKKFMKIYDGLV
+645 KELTGKFQKIYDGLV
-660 FTYTLPPVIGLG
+660 FTYTLPPVLGLG

-683 KGDLGFQ
+683 KGELGFQ

-697 ELALEAN
+697 ELAAAAN
-704 QKPALRSV
+704 QQKDLTSV

-721 NVFMDIDRTKVLALK
+721 NVFVDIDRTKALALK
-736 VPLQSVFDT
+736 VPLQSVFNT

-750 GSTYVNDFN
+750 GSAYVNDFN
-759 RFSRTWQV
+759 KFSRTWQV
-767 RVQGDSMFRREPKD
+767 RVQGDSMFRRTPED
-781 ISQLFVRNNEG
+781 VSQLYVRSDDR

-798 TLMSARYEVGP
+798 SLVSARYEVGP

-818 PTSKILGQNAPGYS
+818 PTAKILGENAPGYS
-832 SGQALDVMEGLAA
+832 SGQALQTMEALLEK
-845 QILPPGMSFE
+845 ILPPGMAYE

-862 EKKAAGKA
+862 EKKAAGKGA
-870 SITFIAAILVVV
+870 ITFIAAILVVI
-882 LILAALYESW
+882 LILAGLYESW

-898 ILIVPLAVLGASAGL
+898 ILIVPLAVLGAATGL

-942 VEFAREARA
+942 VEFAREVRA
-951 KGLGTLDAAI
+951 KGQGILEAAT
-961 EASRLRFRPIIM
+961 EASRLRFRPILM

-981 VLPLVVSHGAG
+981 VLPLVTASGAG
-992 AAGRHSIGT
+992 AVSRQSVGTAVFAGMIGVT
-1001 GVMGGMMAATFLAI
+1001 ILGVFFTPAL
-1015 VFIPV
+1015 
-1020 FYVLVQW
+1020 YVLMQKRW
-1027 LAEIPLRRRQRRAT
+1027 KRDRQP
-1041 AGQSTAEAVAASTG
+1041 
-1055 GGK
+1055 

>member
-1 MISRFFIER
+1 MLSRYFIER
-10 PVFASVIS
+10 PILASVVS

-24 GLASLRSLPIAQY
+24 GAVSIVGLPIAQY
-37 PEIVPPVVQVSA
+37 PEIVPPVVQVTA

-77 LYMSSQSTADGSYTL
+77 LYMSSQSAADGSYTL

-132 KVSSALVLVLGVYS
+132 KVSSALILVLSVFS

-159 VTINIKDPLSRI
+159 VTINMKDTLSRV
-171 PGVGNIGLYPS
+171 PGVGNIVLYPS

-195 LRARN
+195 LRARD

-226 VPKDQIYQ
+226 VPKDQVYQ
-234 LNVNTVGRLTSVE
+234 LNVNTLGRLTTTE
-247 QFEDV
+247 DFEDV
-252 IVKTGEGTRAI
+252 IIKTGESTRAI

-271 DLGGKSYDFLSLL
+271 DLGGKAYDFLSLF
-284 NGKPAATMLIYQ
+284 NGRAAATMIIYQ

-303 AVNDQVLQALEEL
+303 EVTNQLLRTLDSL
-316 KKTFPQGLD
+316 KKSFPQGLE

-345 TLFEAFVLVVLV
+345 TLFEAFVLVVIV

-363 SWRATLIPMVAIPVS
+363 SWRATLIPMITIPVA
-378 LIGTFAVMALLGFSI
+378 LIGTFAVMSLLGFSI

-417 NVERNMTQF
+417 NVERNMAEF
-426 GLGPKEAA
+426 GMSPKEAA

-460 FFGGITGELFR
+460 FLGGITGELFR
-471 QFSLTIAITMLFSAI
+471 QFSLTIAITMFFSAI
-486 NALTLSPAL
+486 NALTLSSAL
-495 CALVLKPG
+495 CALILKPG
-503 QGPKNVL
+503 HGSQNIFFRG
-510 FKSFNDAF
+510 FNNAF
-518 NRITNRYTQIVSIG
+518 NSTTNWYTRVVSIG
-532 VRRIALVMILFVG
+532 VRRLALVMILFVG
-545 LIVLTGVTYNSV
+545 LVALTGLVYTRV
-557 PKGFLPLEDDG
+557 PTGFLPLEDDG
-568 LILVNVQMPDGATLD
+568 LVLVNVLMPDGATLD
-583 RTDQTVKQAG
+583 RTYETVQLAG
-593 KLIDETEGVLAWGA
+593 RLIDETDGVLVWAA
-607 LVGYSIIDAARSNL
+607 LVGYSMIDAARSNL
-621 ATIFVPLKPWDERL
+621 ATLFVPLKPWEERL
-635 AEGRTREVIM
+635 ARGRSREVIM
-645 SELSKKFMKIYDGLV
+645 KELTGKFQKIYDGLV
-660 FTYTLPPVIGLG
+660 FTYTLPPVLGLG

-683 KGDLGFQ
+683 KGELGFQ

-697 ELALEAN
+697 ELAAAAN
-704 QKPALRSV
+704 QQKDLTSV

-721 NVFMDIDRTKVLALK
+721 NVFVDIDRTKALALK
-736 VPLQSVFDT
+736 VPLQSVFNT

-750 GSTYVNDFN
+750 GSAYVNDFN
-759 RFSRTWQV
+759 KFSRTWQV
-767 RVQGDSMFRREPKD
+767 RVQGDSMFRRTPED
-781 ISQLFVRNNEG
+781 VSQLYVRSDDR

-798 TLMSARYEVGP
+798 SLVSARYEVGP

-818 PTSKILGQNAPGYS
+818 PTAKILGENAPGYR
-832 SGQALDVMEGLAA
+832 SGQALQTMEALLEK
-845 QILPPGMSFE
+845 ILPPGMAYE

-862 EKKAAGKA
+862 EKKAAGKGA
-870 SITFIAAILVVV
+870 ITFIAAILVVI
-882 LILAALYESW
+882 LILLGLYESW
-892 ADPISV
+892 DDPISV
-898 ILIVPLAVLGASAGL
+898 ILIVPLAVLGAATGL

-942 VEFAREARA
+942 VEFAREVRA
-951 KGLGTLDAAI
+951 KGQGILEAAT
-961 EASRLRFRPIIM
+961 EASRLRFRPILM

-981 VLPLVVSHGAG
+981 VLPLVTASGAG
-992 AAGRHSIGT
+992 AVSRQSVGTAVFAGMIGVT
-1001 GVMGGMMAATFLAI
+1001 ILGVFFTPAL
-1015 VFIPV
+1015 
-1020 FYVLVQW
+1020 YVLMQKRW
-1027 LAEIPLRRRQRRAT
+1027 KRDRQP
-1041 AGQSTAEAVAASTG
+1041 
-1055 GGK
+1055 

>member
-1 MISRFFIER
+1 MLSRFFIER
-10 PVFASVIS
+10 PILASVVS

-24 GLASLRSLPIAQY
+24 GAISIFSLPIAQY
-37 PEIVPPVVQVSA
+37 PEIVPPVVQVTA

-54 DPRVIAETV
+54 DPQVIAETV

-77 LYMSSQSTADGSYTL
+77 LYMSSQSAADGSYTL

-132 KVSSALVLVLGVYS
+132 KVSSALVMVVSVFS
-146 PDNRYDDLFLTNY
+146 PDNRYNDLFVTNY
-159 VTINIKDPLSRI
+159 ATINMKDTLSRI
-171 PGVGNIGLYPS
+171 PGVGNIILYPS

-195 LRARN
+195 LRARD
-200 LTVDDVVGA
+200 LAVDDVVNA
-209 LRQQNV
+209 LREQNI
-215 QVAAGQLGQPP
+215 QVASGQLGQPP
-226 VPKDQIYQ
+226 VPKDQAFQ
-234 LNVNTVGRLTSVE
+234 LNVNTLGRLTNVE

-252 IVKTGEGTRAI
+252 ILKTGEGTRAI

-271 DLGGKSYDFLSLL
+271 ELGGKAYDFLSLF
-284 NGKPAATMLIYQ
+284 NGRPAATMVIYQ

-303 AVNDQVLQALEEL
+303 EVTNQLLKTLEEL
-316 KKTFPQGLD
+316 KKSFPKGIE
-325 YRVIYKIADFVNA
+325 YRALYKIADFVNA

-345 TLFEAFVLVVLV
+345 TLFEAFVLVVIV

-363 SWRATLIPMVAIPVS
+363 SWRATVIPMITIPVS
-378 LIGTFAVMALLGFSI
+378 LIGTFAVMSLLGFSI

-417 NVERNMTQF
+417 NVERNMSEF
-426 GLGPKEAA
+426 GLSPKEAA

-460 FFGGITGELFR
+460 FLGGITGQLFR
-471 QFSLTIAITMLFSAI
+471 QFSLTIAITMFFSAV

-495 CALVLKPG
+495 CALILRPG
-503 QGPKNVL
+503 GHGSENVFFRL
-510 FKSFNDAF
+510 FNNGF
-518 NRITNRYTQIVSIG
+518 NRTTDWYARIVSLA
-532 VRRIALVMILFVG
+532 VRRVTAMMVLFVG
-545 LIVLTGVTYNSV
+545 LVLLTGIAYKNV
-557 PKGFLPLEDDG
+557 PTGFLPLEDDG

-583 RTDQTVKQAG
+583 RTNNTVEQVGKILDQT
-593 KLIDETEGVLAWGA
+593 DGVLSWGA
-607 LVGYSIIDAARSNL
+607 LVGYSMIDAARSNL
-621 ATIFVPLKPWDERL
+621 ATIFVPLKPWEERL
-635 AEGRTREVIM
+635 KKGLSREVIM
-645 SELSKKFMKIYDGLV
+645 NELSGKYKKIYDGLV
-660 FTYTLPPVIGLG
+660 FNYTLPPVLGLG

-683 KGDLGFQ
+683 KADLGFQ
-690 SLEQAGT
+690 SLEQTGT
-697 ELALEAN
+697 ELAAAAN
-704 QKPALRSV
+704 QQPDLKSV

-721 NVFMDIDRTKVLALK
+721 NVYVDIDRTKALALK
-736 VPLQSVFDT
+736 IPLKSVFDT
-745 LQTYL
+745 LQTFL

-759 RFSRTWQV
+759 KFSRTWQV
-767 RVQGDSMFRREPKD
+767 RVQGESVFRRYPED
-781 ISQLFVRNNEG
+781 MSRLFVRNKDG

-798 TLMSARYEVGP
+798 TLVNARYEVGP

-818 PTSKILGQNAPGYS
+818 PTAKILGESAPGYS
-832 SGQALDVMEGLAA
+832 SGQALQTMETLAEKT
-845 QILPPGMSFE
+845 LPPGMSFE

-870 SITFIAAILVVV
+870 AITFTAAILVVI
-882 LILAALYESW
+882 LILAGMYESW

-898 ILIVPLAVLGASAGL
+898 VLVVPLAVLGAAAGL

-951 KGLGTLDAAI
+951 KGQGVLEAAT
-961 EASRLRFRPIIM
+961 EASRLRFRPILM

-981 VLPLVVSHGAG
+981 VLPLVTASGAG
-992 AAGRHSIGT
+992 AVSRQSVGTAVFAGMIGVT
-1001 GVMGGMMAATFLAI
+1001 ALGVFFT
-1015 VFIPV
+1015 PV
-1020 FYVLVQW
+1020 LYVLMQKRW
-1027 LAEIPLRRRQRRAT
+1027 KK
-1041 AGQSTAEAVAASTG
+1041 GSTPSETVSSIR
-1055 GGK
+1055 